1 MDFIL
6 RKNYLFDAALM
17 SANKDSIW
25 SNFFIVLLPSKT
37 SRIPK
42 ANKIR
47 DIEYIP
53 DNVSRH
59 MKFSPSQFH
68 NKMQ

>member
-6 RKNYLFDAALM
+6 RKNYLFDTALM
-17 SANKDSIW
+17 SANKDLSLVK
-25 SNFFIVLLPSKT
+25 FFIVLLPFKT

-42 ANKIR
+42 ANYIR

-53 DNVSRH
+53 DNISRH

>member
-6 RKNYLFDAALM
+6 RKNYLFDTALM
-17 SANKDSIW
+17 SANKDLSLVQ
-25 SNFFIVLLPSKT
+25 FFIILLPFKT

-42 ANKIR
+42 ANKNR

-53 DNVSRH
+53 DNISRH
-59 MKFSPSQFH
+59 MKFCPSQFH
-68 NKMQ
+68 NKMK